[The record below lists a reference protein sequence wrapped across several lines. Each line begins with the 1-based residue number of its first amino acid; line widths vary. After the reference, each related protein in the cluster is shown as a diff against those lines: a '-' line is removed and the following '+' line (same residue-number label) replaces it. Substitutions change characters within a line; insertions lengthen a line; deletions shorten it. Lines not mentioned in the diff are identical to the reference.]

1 MRSST
6 RSLLSAAAL
15 VAGLVFAVDAFAGNS
30 SRVSVDPLCVTGAD
44 TVLFF
49 VEQTDNCG
57 GADKQCRNSR
67 WAYGTLAAKGGWGFE
82 TLGDASLDEEA
93 APENNALVT
102 RQLFKAP
109 AAHPCASFFR
119 APRLP
124 SPDLPYAEAWFEY
137 SLEGGALV
145 LHWQGQRELVL
156 PGVQLWRLGWC
167 GAGCK
172 AGAGPN
178 AEALALGAGNAK
190 ALAMQM
196 PPTVPAIDL
205 ALGDQVIL
213 GFAEPKRDGAT
224 ELGYL
229 ILRVPQPKLRALQ
242 AKLLHKDAKRLLE
255 KAAGDLFVSAQA
267 AGVFDAALQ
276 LDPANAEAR
285 LDYARLLALQGEPAP
300 VLRELE
306 RLRRTPGL
314 RARLEAEKGFAAVRG
329 KEPFAKFL
337 QSLPK

>member
-6 RSLLSAAAL
+6 CSLLSAAAL
-15 VAGLVFAVDAFAGNS
+15 VAGLASPIDAIAASS
-30 SRVSVDPLCVTGAD
+30 SRISVDPVCVTGAD
-44 TVLFF
+44 AVLFF
-49 VEQTDNCG
+49 IEQTDNCD

-67 WAYGTLAAKGGWGFE
+67 WAYGALAAKGGWSFE
-82 TLGDASLDEEA
+82 RLGDASLDEEA
-93 APENNALVT
+93 APEKNAHVA

-137 SLEGGALV
+137 SIEGGALV
-145 LHWQGQRELVL
+145 LHWQGQREIVV

-172 AGAGPN
+172 AGQEPR

-190 ALAMQM
+190 ALATQM

-205 ALGDQVIL
+205 ALGEQVIL
-213 GFAEPKRDGAT
+213 GFAEPKKDGAT

-229 ILRVPQPKLRALQ
+229 IVRVPQSNLRGLQ

-255 KAAGDLFVSAQA
+255 KAAGDLFASAQA

-285 LDYARLLALQGEPAP
+285 FDYARLLALRGEPAP
-300 VLRELE
+300 VVRELE
-306 RLRRTPGL
+306 RLRGTPRL
-314 RARLEAEKGFAAVRG
+314 RARLEAERGFATVRG
-329 KEPFAKFL
+329 TEPFKKFL